1 MKLYAIALV
10 ALAACS
16 PADGTDTSGGG
27 SGTSTGTPPPLVG
40 TEWET
45 FSSDGSSAQ
54 DVQLNA
60 DNTFLLQFFAIGSV
74 IDDEAQEGTY
84 SIAGSTINFVPT
96 AWTCTG
102 SDPAFA
108 ATFVQSGTV
117 LTLTDSSGVPK
128 AFNPATSQISTNTS
142 LTFGCFTS
150 SGFSASPLVPVMN

>member
-16 PADGTDTSGGG
+16 PADGTDGTGGG
-27 SGTSTGTPPPLVG
+27 SGTSTGPPPPLVG
-40 TEWET
+40 TEWEN

-60 DNTFLLQFFAIGSV
+60 DGSFLLQAFAIGTV
-74 IDDEAQEGTY
+74 IDDEAQAGTY
-84 SIAGSTINFVPT
+84 SIAGSTINFIPT
-96 AWTCTG
+96 EWTCTG
-102 SDPAFA
+102 PDAAFA
-108 ATFVQSGTV
+108 ATFVQSGTA
-117 LTLTDSSGVPK
+117 LTLTDSSGV
-128 AFNPATSQISTNTS
+128 ATAYNPATSQISTNTS

>member
-27 SGTSTGTPPPLVG
+27 SGTSTGPPPPLVG
-40 TEWET
+40 TEWESI
-45 FSSDGSSAQ
+45 SSDETSAL
-54 DVQLNA
+54 DLQLNA
-60 DNTFLLQFFAIGSV
+60 DSTFLLQAFAIGTV

-84 SIAGSTINFVPT
+84 SIAGNTINFIP
-96 AWTCTG
+96 AEWTCTG

-108 ATFVQSGTV
+108 ETFVQNGMV
-117 LTLTDSSGVPK
+117 LTLTDSSGST
-128 AFNPATSQISTNTS
+128 ALNPATSQISTNTS

>member
-27 SGTSTGTPPPLVG
+27 SGTSTGPPPPLVG

-45 FSSDGSSAQ
+45 FSSDGSSAL

-60 DNTFLLQFFAIGSV
+60 DSTFLLQAFAIGTV
-74 IDDEAQEGTY
+74 IDDEAQEGSY

-96 AWTCTG
+96 EWTCTG

-108 ATFVQSGTV
+108 ETFVQSGTV
-117 LTLTDSSGVPK
+117 LTLTDSSGAT
-128 AFNPATSQISTNTS
+128 AFNPATSQISTNAS